1 MTDRRM
7 LICFVTACAAMGAA
21 LYAHHSA
28 AVYETTTIELKNAT
42 MTGLVW
48 ANPHT
53 LLTFDVTD
61 AEGSAVSWS
70 VESGSPSSLRRVGWN
85 RNSVRAGDSVTV
97 ELFPARNGARVGR
110 LAKVVFSDGRELL
123 DSLFANPLASEQ
135 QQ

>member
-1 MTDRRM
+1 MMGAVGFDRSLDHRLQERRMTDRRM
-7 LICFVTACAAMGAA
+7 LICFVTACATMGAA

-53 LLTFDVTD
+53 LLTFD
-61 AEGSAVSWS
+61 
-70 VESGSPSSLRRVGWN
+70 
-85 RNSVRAGDSVTV
+85 VRAGDSVTV

>member
-1 MTDRRM
+1 MTGNRM
-7 LICFVTACAAMGAA
+7 LICVVTACAAMGAA
-21 LYAHHSA
+21 LSAHHSA

-61 AEGSAVSWS
+61 ADGNAASWS

-85 RNSVRAGDSVTV
+85 RNSVRTGDSVTV

-110 LAKVVFSDGRELL
+110 LAKVVFADGRELL

>member
-1 MTDRRM
+1 MSDRRV
-7 LICFVTACAAMGAA
+7 LICFVTAVAAMGAA

-28 AVYETTTIELKNAT
+28 AVYETTTIELQNAT

-53 LLTFDVTD
+53 LLTFDVID
-61 AEGSAVSWS
+61 AAGSAASWS

-123 DSLFANPLASEQ
+123 DSLFANPLASERQ
-135 QQ
+135 Q